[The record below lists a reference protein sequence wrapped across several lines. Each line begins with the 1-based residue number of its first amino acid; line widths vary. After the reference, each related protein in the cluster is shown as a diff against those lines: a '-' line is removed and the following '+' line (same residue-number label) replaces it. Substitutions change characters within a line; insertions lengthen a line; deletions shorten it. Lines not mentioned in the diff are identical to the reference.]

1 MLKRPNLLFIL
12 ISLVLYTNQLQSTQ
26 AAIPAIAPGIHLSI
40 NGENVKTDYEAY
52 IVTATQTAYV
62 PIRFVTEGL
71 GGTVSW
77 DKVKQQVTI
86 HSNDQK
92 EIVLTMGSNVAYLN
106 GEMKVLSNA
115 PQITTPRAMVPVRF
129 VSEVLGAEV
138 HAYKDT
144 DDVEHI
150 DIKW

>member
-1 MLKRPNLLFIL
+1 MLKR
-12 ISLVLYTNQLQSTQ
+12 ISLIFALVGAVLFTNQMQTSW

-52 IVTATQTAYV
+52 IVKATQTAYV

-86 HSNDQK
+86 HSKDKK
-92 EIVLTMGSNVAYLN
+92 EIVLTVGSNVAYVN
-106 GEMKVLSNA
+106 GEKKVLPNS
-115 PQITTPRAMVPVRF
+115 PQLTTPRVMVPVRF
-129 VSEVLGAEV
+129 VSEVMGAQV
-138 HAYKDT
+138 NASKDT